1 MSRGSRFRG
10 REQLDPSAG
19 GFRVPT
25 MIVSPWTVGAGVSS
39 GVVAT
44 NIQFDHTSTIQ
55 YLEELT
61 GIPCTNLPSA
71 MNNNWRRTHFK
82 SLGLL
87 INTTNPPVPASQIKL
102 VTHDV
107 VDGWRLDALA
117 RLFGSNPSVGTA
129 VPAFALPAPN
139 PIPVQAWPPL
149 QQQCYFIM
157 GKTTFGEDEV
167 DAVRTSDGNQGP
179 ATFASVFW

>member
-71 MNNNWRRTHFK
+71 MNNNWRRTHLDRK
-82 SLGLL
+82 STRLNSSHLG
-87 INTTNPPVPASQIKL
+87 ISY
-102 VTHDV
+102 
-107 VDGWRLDALA
+107 
-117 RLFGSNPSVGTA
+117 A
-129 VPAFALPAPN
+129 VFCL
-139 PIPVQAWPPL
+139 
-149 QQQCYFIM
+149 
-157 GKTTFGEDEV
+157 
-167 DAVRTSDGNQGP
+167 
-179 ATFASVFW
+179 